1 MRNKRL
7 IIALA
12 GAVICGLLGV
22 VLIARYLASV
32 QAYTKDLSNVV
43 VAKTEIPLGAKITAE
58 QLALAPIPNGSVP
71 EGVFRKLDQVVGRV
85 AITPIGVRETITSMK
100 LAPAGTGAGL
110 SAVIPDGYR
119 AVTVKVDEV
128 VGVSG
133 FVMPGSF
140 VDVIAVIVPAQ
151 QGADAQG
158 PISKIVL
165 QNIKVL
171 ASGAKLDSPEN
182 QREPTSVK
190 AVTLQVTPEQAEKL
204 VLATNEGKL
213 QLVMRN
219 YSDQE
224 DTQTRGVN
232 KAGLLGGETY
242 VPQPAPKEAK
252 TEQPKPTAPVKPPV
266 KRVAIAPAPEV
277 KPVTPPVRRNSI
289 ELIEG
294 VKRRDVDMPEVGN
307 RRPPGDR

>member
-22 VLIARYLASV
+22 LLVTRYLSNV
-32 QAYTKDLSNVV
+32 QAYTKDLGTVV
-43 VAKTEIPLGAKITAE
+43 VAKTEIPLGEKINAE
-58 QLALAPIPNGSVP
+58 QVTLTSIPNGSTP
-71 EGVFRKLDQVVGRV
+71 DGAFRKLDQVVGRV
-85 AITPIGVRETITSMK
+85 AIMPIGVRETITNSK
-100 LAPAGTGAGL
+100 LAPAGTGGGL
-110 SAVIPDGYR
+110 SAVIPEGYR
-119 AVTVKVDEV
+119 AMTVKVDDV

-133 FVMPGSF
+133 FIMPGSF
-140 VDVIAVIVPAQ
+140 VDVIAIIVSASQ
-151 QGADAQG
+151 QNGE

-171 ASGAKLDSPEN
+171 ASGTKIDSPEN
-182 QREPTSVK
+182 QREPANVK

-204 VLATNEGKL
+204 VLAANEGKL

-224 DTQTRGVN
+224 DAQTNGAN
-232 KAGLLGGETY
+232 KKSLLGGSYT
-242 VPQPAPKEAK
+242 PPPPPK
-252 TEQPKPTAPVKPPV
+252 TEKAEGLKPEPAKPVV
-266 KRVAIAPAPEV
+266 KRVSITPVAEV
-277 KPVTPPVRRNSI
+277 KPVAQPVRRNSI

-294 VKRRDVDMPEVGN
+294 SKRREVDMP
-307 RRPPGDR
+307 